1 MKCKF
6 LSQIQVIWS
15 KYLPTSFQQP
25 LFAPKQCSYTL
36 WMFWMIKYHLNHCKL
51 ELKIAFYVI
60 DLSPF
65 DNTFIDTHYTN
76 DFVPIKK
83 CSTWNNLYIK
93 SSLKGWLI
101 PDQMWWSRWGSRTRL
116 RSLSGPWDGR
126 PTQSYSGTFCR
137 NVYTTKVSSHQTRE
151 QPCDAKNNNVQKN

>member
-1 MKCKF
+1 MHVP
-6 LSQIQVIWS
+6 LSS
-15 KYLPTSFQQP
+15 ARLPTSFQQP
-25 LFAPKQCSYTL
+25 LFAPKHCSDTL
-36 WMFWMIKYHLNHCKL
+36 WMFWMYFSWWRTTWTTANWNLRLLFMWSTYHHLITLLLIHIIQMILCP
-51 ELKIAFYVI
+51 
-60 DLSPF
+60 S
-65 DNTFIDTHYTN
+65 
-76 DFVPIKK
+76 KK

-151 QPCDAKNNNVQKN
+151 QPCDAKKITLQKN